1 MRPSISGGLR
11 VPESKYPTSRLPTA
25 VKKMTSMP
33 ADQVGLGD
41 RGRIA
46 RGRKADIVVFD
57 AATIKDAATF
67 DNPHRYPAGVV
78 HVLVNSVP
86 VVQNGSHT
94 GARPGRM
101 LRKA

>member
-1 MRPSISGGLR
+1 
-11 VPESKYPTSRLPTA
+11 
-25 VKKMTSMP
+25 MTSMP

-78 HVLVNSVP
+78 HVLVNGVP